1 MRMNI
6 IAKNGFAQMMN
17 LKHTDLK
24 WNMMI
29 YAVNM
34 KKEGEK
40 MNNFFGFMG
49 FKNYKRLLKTTTKK
63 DYGIYLELKKQK
75 KGKLK

>member
-1 MRMNI
+1 
-6 IAKNGFAQMMN
+6 
-17 LKHTDLK
+17 
-24 WNMMI
+24 MMI

-75 KGKLK
+75 KGKLKWQEKNTKNWQWERMM